1 MTIAYLALGS
11 NLGDRAANLRG
22 AVAQLERIGVRVVA
36 QSKIYRSDSVGSGG
50 EGEFLNAVV
59 RIETGL
65 NAPELLKM
73 CQRVEWSAGRRAPA
87 TAGEKRV
94 GPRALDVDILL
105 FGDETHDSPT
115 LQIPHPRAL
124 SRDFVLRPLL
134 DVLQSAGAR
143 EWGEFGEG

>member
-11 NLGDRAANLRG
+11 NLGDRHANLRG
-22 AVAQLERIGVRVVA
+22 AVTQLERVGVRVA
-36 QSKIYRSDSVGSGG
+36 GRSKIYSSVSIDSGG
-50 EGEFLNAVV
+50 VGEFLNAAL

-65 NAPELLKM
+65 TAPELLRM
-73 CQRVEWSAGRRAPA
+73 CQRVEASAGRRAPA
-87 TAGEKRV
+87 TPGDKRV

-124 SRDFVLRPLL
+124 SRDFVLMPLL
-134 DVLQSAGAR
+134 DVLQSADAQP
-143 EWGEFGEG
+143 WGEF

>member
-22 AVAQLERIGVRVVA
+22 GVAGLERVGVKVVGK
-36 QSKIYRSDSVGSGG
+36 SKIYSSVSIDSGG
-50 EGEFLNAVV
+50 VGEFLNAAL

-65 NAPELLKM
+65 TAPELLKM
-73 CQRVEWSAGRRAPA
+73 CQRVEWSAGRRAPQTPGA
-87 TAGEKRV
+87 KRE

-124 SRDFVLRPLL
+124 HRDFVLLPLL
-134 DVLQSAGAR
+134 DVLQSADAQP
-143 EWGEFGEG
+143 WGEF

>member
-11 NLGDRAANLRG
+11 NLGDRHANLRG
-22 AVAQLERIGVRVVA
+22 AVTQLERIGVRVAAV
-36 QSKIYRSDSVGSGG
+36 SKIYSSVSIDSGG
-50 EGEFLNAVV
+50 VGDFLNAAV

-65 NAPELLKM
+65 TAPELLKM
-73 CQRVEWSAGRRAPA
+73 CQRVEFSAGRRAPSA
-87 TAGEKRV
+87 PGDKRQ

-124 SRDFVLRPLL
+124 SRDFVLMPLL
-134 DVLQSAGAR
+134 DVLQSADAR
-143 EWGEFGEG
+143 EWGEF

>member
-22 AVAQLERIGVRVVA
+22 AVAGLERVGVRVA
-36 QSKIYRSDSVGSGG
+36 ATSKIYRSVSVDSGG
-50 EGEFLNAVV
+50 VGEFLNAAL

-65 NAPELLKM
+65 SAPELLKM
-73 CQRVEWSAGRRAPA
+73 CQRVEWSAGRPTPA
-87 TAGEKRV
+87 TAGAKRV

-134 DVLQSAGAR
+134 DVLQSADAR
-143 EWGEFGEG
+143 EWGEF

>member
-11 NLGDRAANLRG
+11 NLGDRHANLRG
-22 AVAQLERIGVRVVA
+22 AVAQLERVGIRVVGK
-36 QSKIYRSDSVGSGG
+36 SKIYSSVSIGSGG
-50 EGEFLNAVV
+50 VGAFLNAVV

-65 NAPELLKM
+65 TAPELLGM
-73 CQRVEWSAGRRAPA
+73 CQRVEASAGRRMPA
-87 TAGEKRV
+87 EAGEKRA

-124 SRDFVLRPLL
+124 SRDFVLLPLL
-134 DVLQSAGAR
+134 DVLQSAEAR
-143 EWGEFGEG
+143 EWGEF

>member
-22 AVAQLERIGVRVVA
+22 AVAQLERVGIRVVA
-36 QSKIYRSDSVGSGG
+36 QSKIYRSDSIGSGG
-50 EGEFLNAVV
+50 DGEFLNAVL

-73 CQRVEWSAGRRAPA
+73 CQRVEASLGRRLPNQV
-87 TAGEKRV
+87 GEKRD
-94 GPRALDVDILL
+94 GPRAIDVDILL
-105 FGDETHDSPT
+105 FGEETHDSPT

-124 SRDFVLRPLL
+124 NRDFVLRPLL
-134 DVLQSAGAR
+134 DVLQSADAR
-143 EWGEFGEG
+143 EWGEFGKG

>member
-1 MTIAYLALGS
+1 MTTAYLALGS

-22 AVAQLERIGVRVVA
+22 AVAQLERVGIRVVA
-36 QSKIYRSDSVGSGG
+36 KSKIYRSASVDSGG
-50 EGEFLNAVV
+50 DGEFLNAAL

-65 NAPELLKM
+65 TAPELLGM
-73 CQRVEWSAGRRAPA
+73 CQRVEFSAGRRAPVKP
-87 TAGEKRV
+87 GEKRV

-124 SRDFVLRPLL
+124 NRDFVLMPLL
-134 DVLQSAGAR
+134 DVLQSADTR
-143 EWGEFGEG
+143 EWGEF